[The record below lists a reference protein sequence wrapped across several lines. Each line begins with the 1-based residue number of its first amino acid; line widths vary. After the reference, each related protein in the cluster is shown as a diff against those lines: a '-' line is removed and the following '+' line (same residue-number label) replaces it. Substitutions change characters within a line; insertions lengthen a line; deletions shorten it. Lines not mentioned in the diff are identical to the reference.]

1 MAIILHEPADAYHA
15 NPAIGSGDIRD
26 LIKSPALFRDR
37 QTGLARKSTPAML
50 FGHASHMALLEPMR
64 YATEVAMKPKGMS
77 FGTSEG
83 KIWQARNADRL
94 IVSHEDGQA
103 LDRIHQR
110 MPAEVKQIL
119 KGSDTEVTVRRDLDG
134 IQVQC
139 RFDVWSKD
147 RSKAYD
153 FKSIADIDTAE
164 KSIWRLRYDIQER
177 WYSLLAE
184 LETGTRPEFSFV
196 FFETELPHRWRI
208 IDLDADFKAR
218 ADEDLDRA
226 FLDLRARM
234 ASGDWTDAAPLHQTV
249 SLPRW
254 ASGEDFTIS
263 EDGGISL

>member
-1 MAIILHEPADAYHA
+1 VTIILNESANAYHE

-26 LIKSPALFRDR
+26 LIKSPSLFRDR
-37 QTGLARKSTPAML
+37 QTGLAKKSTPAML

-64 YATEVAMKPKGMS
+64 YATEVAIKPKGMS

-110 MPAEVKQIL
+110 MPAEVRRIL
-119 KGSDTEVTVRRDLDG
+119 KGSDTEVTVRRELDG
-134 IQVQC
+134 IPVQC
-139 RFDVWSKD
+139 RFDVWSQD
-147 RSKAYD
+147 RTKAWD

-164 KSIWRLRYDIQER
+164 KSIWKLRYDIQER
-177 WYSLLAE
+177 WYSLLAQH
-184 LETGTRPEFSFV
+184 ETMIRPDFGFV
-196 FFETELPHRWRI
+196 FFETALPHRWRI

-234 ASGDWTDAAPLHQTV
+234 ASGDWSDRKSV
-249 SLPRW
+249 V
-254 ASGEDFTIS
+254 
-263 EDGGISL
+263 